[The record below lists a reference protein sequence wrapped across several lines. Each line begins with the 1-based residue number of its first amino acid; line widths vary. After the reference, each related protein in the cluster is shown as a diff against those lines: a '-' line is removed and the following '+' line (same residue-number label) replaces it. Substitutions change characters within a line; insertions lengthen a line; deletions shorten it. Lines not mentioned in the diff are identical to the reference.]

1 MRSPSTATRV
11 EPQLAATRE
20 SLRTAMKTQGNKLFF
35 DFFFKLEKKKTN
47 TVVAHISQEE
57 GTQQAGPCEE
67 TPGGDSGREAEGTR
81 RKHVPET

>member
-1 MRSPSTATRV
+1 MF
-11 EPQLAATRE
+11 L
-20 SLRTAMKTQGNKLFF
+20 K
-35 DFFFKLEKKKTN
+35 KLEKKKN
-47 TVVAHISQEE
+47 MVVAHISQEE